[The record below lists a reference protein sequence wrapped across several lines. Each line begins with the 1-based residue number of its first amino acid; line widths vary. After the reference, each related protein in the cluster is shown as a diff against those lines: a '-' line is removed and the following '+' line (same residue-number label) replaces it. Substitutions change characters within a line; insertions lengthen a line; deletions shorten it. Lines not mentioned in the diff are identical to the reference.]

1 MEDWGDT
8 MLRKKRNWFFS
19 FINGIEKVGNHIP
32 HPFFLFMVLCG
43 IVLALSFIFGTMG
56 MSVTYLA
63 AEENGNGLVEKTVFV
78 ENLLQRGYLQNLIC
92 NFVEIYVTF
101 SPLGLVMVMMIA
113 VGFLQETGFFDALM
127 KKTLMNAP
135 AYLVTFILG
144 IVGVCA
150 NIASNAG
157 IVFAAT
163 IGAALFAALG
173 RNPILG
179 AVAGYCAGHG
189 GFSANL
195 IISGTDTLLGGITES
210 AAKSMNIPFINQPM
224 INYFFMV
231 AATLVIAF
239 CVTVVTELIL
249 PKYVKTGWS
258 YKTDSQDIRTE
269 MLSAAEEKGLKRSGI
284 AFLLCVAGILWC
296 VIPSDGFLR
305 NDNGMLL
312 PNSPFTDGLV
322 FVLFIVFVVV
332 AVVYGKSAGVL
343 KKNSDI
349 PKFMEK
355 GLKGSLSFLIVS
367 LPAAYFIQFF
377 NDSKLATILAV
388 TGGKLLQK
396 MNLSGIP
403 LAIAFV
409 LLVSLLNM
417 FMTSG
422 SAKWLILAPIFVP
435 MFSVVN
441 FSPAFTQLL
450 YRIGDSVTNP
460 ISPVNFFLPVII
472 GLMEQYRGKNEPE
485 VRLGTLF
492 SMTVPY
498 SISFLIA
505 LIVLLVGWMILGL
518 PIGPGTSILL

>member
-1 MEDWGDT
+1 MQ
-8 MLRKKRNWFFS
+8 KKKKSWFFS

-32 HPFFLFMVLCG
+32 HPFFLFIILSG
-43 IVLALSFIFGTMG
+43 IVLALSFILGTMG
-56 MSVTYLA
+56 LSVTSLV
-63 AEENGNGLVEKTVFV
+63 AEANGNGLVEKTVVV
-78 ENLLQRGYLQNLIC
+78 ENLFRKDYLQNLIC
-92 NFVEIYVTF
+92 NFVNIYITF

-157 IVFAAT
+157 IIFAAT

-195 IISGTDTLLGGITES
+195 IISGTDTLLSGITES

-231 AATLVIAF
+231 VATLVIAF
-239 CVTVVTELIL
+239 CVTLVTELIL
-249 PKYVKTGWS
+249 PKYVKIGWS
-258 YKTDSQDIRTE
+258 YKSDSQNLHTE
-269 MLSAAEEKGLKRSGI
+269 ALSAEEEKGLKRSGI
-284 AFLLCVAGILWC
+284 AFLISLAFVLWWT
-296 VIPSDGFLR
+296 VPSNGFLR
-305 NDNGMLL
+305 NDNGHLL
-312 PNSPFTDGLV
+312 PNSPFTHGLV
-322 FVLFIVFVVV
+322 FLLFIIFMSV
-332 AVVYGKSAGVL
+332 AVVYGRCTGML
-343 KKNSDI
+343 KNTSDI
-349 PKFMEK
+349 PKLMEK

-367 LPAAYFIQFF
+367 LPAAFFIQFF

-388 TGGKLLQK
+388 TGGKLLQQIK
-396 MNLSGIP
+396 LSGIP
-403 LAIAFV
+403 LAIVFV

-435 MFSVVN
+435 MFSVMN

-472 GLMEQYRGKNEPE
+472 GLMKQYQGKDEPDIGI
-485 VRLGTLF
+485 GTLF

-498 SISFLIA
+498 SMSFLIA
-505 LIVLLVGWMILGL
+505 LILLLVVWMVMGF
-518 PIGPGTSILL
+518 PIGPGTQIFL

>member
-1 MEDWGDT
+1 
-8 MLRKKRNWFFS
+8 
-19 FINGIEKVGNHIP
+19 
-32 HPFFLFMVLCG
+32 
-43 IVLALSFIFGTMG
+43 
-56 MSVTYLA
+56 
-63 AEENGNGLVEKTVFV
+63 
-78 ENLLQRGYLQNLIC
+78 
-92 NFVEIYVTF
+92 
-101 SPLGLVMVMMIA
+101 
-113 VGFLQETGFFDALM
+113 
-127 KKTLMNAP
+127 
-135 AYLVTFILG
+135 
-144 IVGVCA
+144 
-150 NIASNAG
+150 
-157 IVFAAT
+157 
-163 IGAALFAALG
+163 
-173 RNPILG
+173 
-179 AVAGYCAGHG
+179 
-189 GFSANL
+189 
-195 IISGTDTLLGGITES
+195 
-210 AAKSMNIPFINQPM
+210 
-224 INYFFMV
+224 
-231 AATLVIAF
+231 
-239 CVTVVTELIL
+239 
-249 PKYVKTGWS
+249 
-258 YKTDSQDIRTE
+258 
-269 MLSAAEEKGLKRSGI
+269 
-284 AFLLCVAGILWC
+284 
-296 VIPSDGFLR
+296 
-305 NDNGMLL
+305 
-312 PNSPFTDGLV
+312 
-322 FVLFIVFVVV
+322 
-332 AVVYGKSAGVL
+332 
-343 KKNSDI
+343 
-349 PKFMEK
+349 MEK

-441 FSPAFTQLL
+441 FSPAFTQRL

-505 LIVLLVGWMILGL
+505 LIVILVGWIILGL

>member
-1 MEDWGDT
+1 
-8 MLRKKRNWFFS
+8 
-19 FINGIEKVGNHIP
+19 
-32 HPFFLFMVLCG
+32 
-43 IVLALSFIFGTMG
+43 
-56 MSVTYLA
+56 MS
-63 AEENGNGLVEKTVFV
+63 G
-78 ENLLQRGYLQNLIC
+78 
-92 NFVEIYVTF
+92 
-101 SPLGLVMVMMIA
+101 
-113 VGFLQETGFFDALM
+113 
-127 KKTLMNAP
+127 
-135 AYLVTFILG
+135 
-144 IVGVCA
+144 CA
-150 NIASNAG
+150 
-157 IVFAAT
+157 

-195 IISGTDTLLGGITES
+195 IVSGTDTLLGGITES

-269 MLSAAEEKGLKRSGI
+269 MLSASEEKGLKRSGI

-305 NDNGMLL
+305 NDNGTLL

-441 FSPAFTQLL
+441 FSPAFTQRL

-505 LIVLLVGWMILGL
+505 LMVLLVGWMILGL

>member
-1 MEDWGDT
+1 
-8 MLRKKRNWFFS
+8 
-19 FINGIEKVGNHIP
+19 
-32 HPFFLFMVLCG
+32 
-43 IVLALSFIFGTMG
+43 
-56 MSVTYLA
+56 
-63 AEENGNGLVEKTVFV
+63 
-78 ENLLQRGYLQNLIC
+78 
-92 NFVEIYVTF
+92 
-101 SPLGLVMVMMIA
+101 
-113 VGFLQETGFFDALM
+113 
-127 KKTLMNAP
+127 
-135 AYLVTFILG
+135 
-144 IVGVCA
+144 
-150 NIASNAG
+150 
-157 IVFAAT
+157 
-163 IGAALFAALG
+163 
-173 RNPILG
+173 
-179 AVAGYCAGHG
+179 
-189 GFSANL
+189 
-195 IISGTDTLLGGITES
+195 
-210 AAKSMNIPFINQPM
+210 M

-305 NDNGMLL
+305 NDNGTLL

-355 GLKGSLSFLIVS
+355 GLKGSLPFLIVS

-518 PIGPGTSILL
+518 PICKRQ